1 MKKLMPLLLLASAAF
16 LTGCSTFDVPNTSL
30 TVEKNI
36 EPMSR
41 NEVILAIQD
50 CESNRTRAV
59 MILAKRKIA
68 GRTSD
73 VVVDVTCAPR
83 PTYY

>member
-1 MKKLMPLLLLASAAF
+1 MKKLLPLIF
-16 LTGCSTFDVPNTSL
+16 LTGCSTFDMPNTAL
-30 TVEKNI
+30 TVEK
-36 EPMSR
+36 EVQAMSR
-41 NEVILAIQD
+41 NEVIMAIQD

-83 PTYY
+83 PSYY

>member
-1 MKKLMPLLLLASAAF
+1 
-16 LTGCSTFDVPNTSL
+16 
-30 TVEKNI
+30 
-36 EPMSR
+36 MSR
-41 NEVILAIQD
+41 NEVIMAIQD

-59 MILAKRKIA
+59 MVLAKRKIS

-83 PTYY
+83 PSYY

>member
-1 MKKLMPLLLLASAAF
+1 MKKLLLLLF
-16 LTGCSTFDVPNTSL
+16 LTGCSTFDMPNTAL
-30 TVEKNI
+30 TVEKDVQ
-36 EPMSR
+36 PMSR

-83 PTYY
+83 PSYY

>member
-1 MKKLMPLLLLASAAF
+1 MKKLLPLFF
-16 LTGCSTFDVPNTSL
+16 LTGCSTFDMPSTSL

-83 PTYY
+83 PSYY

>member
-1 MKKLMPLLLLASAAF
+1 MKKLLPLFF
-16 LTGCSTFDVPNTSL
+16 LTGCSTFDMPSTSL

-36 EPMSR
+36 EPMRR

-59 MILAKRKIA
+59 MILAKRKIS

-83 PTYY
+83 PSYY

>member
-1 MKKLMPLLLLASAAF
+1 MKKLLPLFF
-16 LTGCSTFDVPNTSL
+16 LTGCSTFDMPSTSL

-59 MILAKRKIA
+59 MILANRKIA

-83 PTYY
+83 PSYY

>member
-1 MKKLMPLLLLASAAF
+1 MKKLLPLLF
-16 LTGCSTFDVPNTSL
+16 LTGCSAFDTPNTAL
-30 TVEKNI
+30 IVEKDVQ
-36 EPMSR
+36 PMSR

-68 GRTSD
+68 GRVSD

>member
-1 MKKLMPLLLLASAAF
+1 MKKLMPLLITLLA
-16 LTGCSTFDVPNTSL
+16 GCSAFDTPNTAL
-30 TVEKNI
+30 IVEKDVQ
-36 EPMSR
+36 PMSR
-41 NEVILAIQD
+41 NEVIMAIQD

-59 MILAKRKIA
+59 MVLAKRKIA

-83 PTYY
+83 PSYY